1 MAERLSIPQ
10 VTHQMVVFGLSDQGL
25 QRGNNEDH
33 FMVADLTRKVI
44 GVHENQLRP
53 ELFHHDL
60 GIRGTVLMVADGLG
74 GHAGGEIASQM
85 AVDAV
90 AQTLVE
96 AAEPVLPMSEQII
109 RAVGM
114 AHAAICQHHSASGR
128 TRQMA
133 STLTAVHVGHG
144 VMTVAQVGD
153 SRAYRFSG
161 GKLTL
166 LTDDQT
172 VVHMMQKKGMLTPE
186 EAQNHPHRNIILQ
199 ALGQDKSVS
208 PEVQTLPFTHND
220 YLLLCSD
227 GLSSYVAHE
236 HIEAILVSGEDEHE
250 LCRHLV
256 EAANAAGGADNV
268 TVLLARLI
276 IKESGRPAI
285 PGRLPV
291 RSAPRVEE
299 RVSTN
304 IRPPAASVPW
314 PMKTAP
320 SPGNSPEVQAQRGA
334 LTAPL
339 RASGNTRNASPFC
352 VQSCL
357 YWASQT
363 TDLEAGNQWPWGH
376 KPTSSP
382 TSRTPEPVLARAP
395 SLPQDIGR
403 DEHAPAKPGDMAAAV
418 PWDSRVLKAV
428 ADSLAEHIGPVAKI
442 LVGKAAQQTKN
453 LHELCQALTAQLST
467 EQERTSFLN
476 KVLRQQHLHFRRP

>member
-90 AQTLVE
+90 AQALVE

-114 AHAAICQHHSASGR
+114 AQAAICQHHSASGR

-144 VMTVAQVGD
+144 VMTIAQVGD

-199 ALGQDKSVS
+199 ALGQAKSVS

-220 YLLLCSD
+220 CLLLCSD

-236 HIEAILVSGEDEHE
+236 HIEAILVAGGDEHE
-250 LCRHLV
+250 LCRRLV

-276 IKESGRPAI
+276 IKESIRPAL
-285 PGRLPV
+285 PGRM
-291 RSAPRVEE
+291 
-299 RVSTN
+299 
-304 IRPPAASVPW
+304 PAASVPR
-314 PMKTAP
+314 PAQTAP
-320 SPGNSPEVQAQRGA
+320 AAPQ
-334 LTAPL
+334 TAPAGPARL
-339 RASGNTRNASPFC
+339 PLWKRAIR
-352 VQSCL
+352 
-357 YWASQT
+357 
-363 TDLEAGNQWPWGH
+363 WPWGRQ
-376 KPTSSP
+376 
-382 TSRTPEPVLARAP
+382 TSRPRGEP
-395 SLPQDIGR
+395 
-403 DEHAPAKPGDMAAAV
+403 
-418 PWDSRVLKAV
+418 
-428 ADSLAEHIGPVAKI
+428 
-442 LVGKAAQQTKN
+442 
-453 LHELCQALTAQLST
+453 
-467 EQERTSFLN
+467 
-476 KVLRQQHLHFRRP
+476 